1 MTGLAVKID
10 QVATLR
16 ESRKSRSP
24 DPIAAAIMAEQA
36 GADAITAHLREDRR
50 HLQDRDIRILREVVQ
65 TRLVLEMTSVSE
77 MVGVALDIK
86 PDIVILVPEKREHLS
101 PEGGLELIIHKDDI
115 RETVDTLQN
124 GGIPVGLFIDP
135 DPEQIKLAHRMDARL
150 LKISSAVFCTATT
163 AQKRQ
168 QAFARL
174 TDAVKLAHKLR
185 FRVIVGDSLSYDTIK
200 AFHGLTEIDEFSI
213 GHSIVSRALLKGMD
227 AAVKEMIGL
236 IQTL

>member
-16 ESRKSRSP
+16 ESRKTRYP
-24 DPIAAAIMAEQA
+24 DPVAAAVMAEQA
-36 GADAITAHLREDRR
+36 GADAITVHLREDRR

-65 TRLVLEMTSVSE
+65 TSLVLEMTSLSE

-86 PDIVILVPEKREHLS
+86 PDIVILVPEKREQLS

-150 LKISSAVFCTATT
+150 LKISSAAFCTATT
-163 AQKRQ
+163 VQKRH

-185 FRVIVGDSLSYDTIK
+185 FRIIVGSSLCYNTIK

-213 GHSIVSRALLKGMD
+213 GHSIISRALLKGMD
-227 AAVKEMIGL
+227 AAIKEMIGL

>member
-16 ESRKSRSP
+16 ESRKSRYP
-24 DPIAAAIMAEQA
+24 DPVAAAVMAEQA
-36 GADAITAHLREDRR
+36 GADAITVHLREDRR

-65 TRLVLEMTSVSE
+65 TRLVLEMTSLSE

-86 PDIVILVPEKREHLS
+86 PDIVILVPEKREQLS
-101 PEGGLELIIHKDDI
+101 PEGGLELIVHKDDI

-135 DPEQIKLAHRMDARL
+135 DPEQIKLAHRMDAKL
-150 LKISSAVFCTATT
+150 LKISSAAFCTATT
-163 AQKRQ
+163 VQKRH
-168 QAFARL
+168 QAFSKL
-174 TDAVKLAHKLR
+174 TDAIKLR
-185 FRVIVGDSLSYDTIK
+185 FRIIVGNSLCYKTIK
-200 AFHGLTEIDEFSI
+200 AFRGLSEIDEFSI
-213 GHSIVSRALLKGMD
+213 GHSIISQALLKGLD
-227 AAVKEMIGL
+227 AAIKEMIGL